1 MLFLLFEYDLDLV
14 PRCQLE
20 LLPACLDGLGGP
32 GLLFGAGRDVP
43 GLAGLGASGLIPS
56 ELVFEFSSSMVTFC
70 YCCCCWPKFLG
81 RQLFCTGLWVYADS
95 FCRIIGIC
103 LGWVCETPGLLLGLF
118 FCSMPVPV
126 MPISL
131 LVSVSTV

>member
-56 ELVFEFSSSMVTFC
+56 ELVFE
-70 YCCCCWPKFLG
+70 
-81 RQLFCTGLWVYADS
+81 D
-95 FCRIIGIC
+95 
-103 LGWVCETPGLLLGLF
+103 GLLMRFQGWWYEVVLVFDGDVLLLLLLLAEVLGQTTFLHGF
-118 FCSMPVPV
+118 MGVRRQF
-126 MPISL
+126 L
-131 LVSVSTV
+131 